1 MSNPNQVPD
10 EDTQIS
16 MRAMGSH
23 HRGKGLYGDEGGDED
38 GEGGDEGDGFT
49 LADALTLNDG
59 ITLGDNQTTDEANIL
74 SDQDQQT
81 LDTNTAGA
89 ASSFDRRTM
98 TGSIGSPTFTQQNA
112 AGDDDNDGG
121 GDDEHDRRSAASA
134 RSIRSRSGEGNSV
147 DVGCEGEEGERK
159 QPRGAKFYAS
169 PSVES
174 GLSVNSGTEPQNE
187 IDFDDG
193 GSGDG
198 STTSY

>member
-23 HRGKGLYGDEGGDED
+23 HRGKGLYGDEGGGD
-38 GEGGDEGDGFT
+38 EGGDEGDGFT

-112 AGDDDNDGG
+112 AGDDENDDSGG
-121 GDDEHDRRSAASA
+121 GDEHDRRSAASA
-134 RSIRSRSGEGNSV
+134 RSIRSR
-147 DVGCEGEEGERK
+147 
-159 QPRGAKFYAS
+159 
-169 PSVES
+169 PSVGS
-174 GLSVNSGTEPQNE
+174 GLSLNGGTEPQNE

-193 GSGDG
+193 GSRDG